1 MTPFSLLLQLSGLT
15 QREAATFLDSREDT
29 VRSWSLGRRNAPPGV
44 IEQMRDLIDRQEEAA
59 VQAIR
64 QIEAMSDDMTP
75 DEIEIGYPADDHEA
89 QELGFPTVSAWGAM
103 AARVIADIGADIRL
117 VPRGSTATSAKA
129 ADAHNR

>member
-117 VPRGSTATSAKA
+117 GKA
-129 ADAHNR
+129 RKPCRSHP